1 MKTMDL
7 NASTLHIK
15 ALETLAWSLFRWWRG
30 QLRHHYCRHLDMGP
44 GGPGGPGW
52 GPGPGGPGVFFG
64 GFANGLCSMIS
75 SWMLYASNIGS
86 RKKDSLIWTHP
97 WNKKFKIRY
106 CIRLCMANTLILF
119 LGNALEV

>member
-30 QLRHHYCRHLDMGP
+30 QLRHHCCRHLDMGL
-44 GGPGGPGW
+44 GVPGGPGW
-52 GPGPGGPGVFFG
+52 GPGPGGPGFGPGPGVFFG

-75 SWMLYASNIGS
+75 SCFYCLCCCWLLQDCFGGPRGPYGPPGCCMLQ
-86 RKKDSLIWTHP
+86 T
-97 WNKKFKIRY
+97 
-106 CIRLCMANTLILF
+106 
-119 LGNALEV
+119 LEVARKTA